1 MAFSASPAPVPPAAP
16 RREHIVNHPWLLLV
30 LAGCVFV
37 YTGWFPVV
45 SSQVPLLPAFLVGSL
60 VAGWALVR
68 RRRRHAL
75 LGLPLLAIPAGVL
88 LLAPVSV
95 SVRPSA
101 ELGVR
106 VVPIVYGLPTEA
118 AFEAARRGEIALG
131 GCLISPWNRSHVVR
145 IGYGL
150 GSPPSRWIE

>member
-1 MAFSASPAPVPPAAP
+1 M
-16 RREHIVNHPWLLLV
+16 NHPWLLLV

-45 SSQVPLLPAFLVGSL
+45 SSSVPVLPAFLTGSL

-75 LGLPLLAIPAGVL
+75 LGLPLLAIPAGAL
-88 LLAPVSV
+88 LLAPVAV
-95 SVRPSA
+95 SVQPSA

-106 VVPIVYGLPTEA
+106 VVPILYGLPTAEA
-118 AFEAARRGEIALG
+118 GEAARRGELVLG
-131 GCLISPWNRSHVVR
+131 GCIVGPWNRSHVVR

-150 GSPPSRWIE
+150 RGPQSLRIE